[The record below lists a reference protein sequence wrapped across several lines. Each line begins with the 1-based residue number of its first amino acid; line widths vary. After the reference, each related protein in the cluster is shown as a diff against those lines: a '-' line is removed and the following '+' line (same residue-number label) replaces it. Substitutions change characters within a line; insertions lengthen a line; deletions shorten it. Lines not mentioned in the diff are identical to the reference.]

1 MSATA
6 LCTLLAWL
14 TRDWGDLAFHIM
26 LYMAC
31 TVVVALRF
39 GRPAWVLSVA
49 LSMVAYDYFFESP
62 VLSLRVAN
70 WPNLIVF
77 GSMLAIAQLVSSL
90 VYRLRIQT
98 NLAEARARE
107 ASTLYALSRELS
119 KERTPEGIVRE
130 ATSFLGRE
138 LDLPVV
144 IELGDAQALP
154 DPAMQIPLQ
163 GTHGILGRISMAS
176 EPAFEAWLP
185 VLRSCAVPIAQALE
199 RARLALSMERAQV
212 EAEAERSRSTLLS
225 GVSHDLRTPLSAIG
239 AASALLSQDGE
250 LMSPAERREL
260 TDLITEEAFRLN
272 HLVEN
277 ILEIT
282 RLDRNE
288 SEVSREWQPLEGV
301 VGSTLTHLEMHR
313 GPVPV
318 RVKLPANLPL
328 VNIDGALVEQLFV
341 NLLENALKYAPG
353 TEVLLSAELRDDGV
367 MVEVRD
373 GGPGVP
379 AALRE
384 HIFEKFYRPPE
395 SQKDG
400 GIGLGLAICRAI
412 VRAHEGRIWVEEAP
426 GGGAAFRFTLPVAR
440 GPQLFADGLPS

>member
-1 MSATA
+1 
-6 LCTLLAWL
+6 
-14 TRDWGDLAFHIM
+14 
-26 LYMAC
+26 
-31 TVVVALRF
+31 
-39 GRPAWVLSVA
+39 
-49 LSMVAYDYFFESP
+49 
-62 VLSLRVAN
+62 
-70 WPNLIVF
+70 
-77 GSMLAIAQLVSSL
+77 
-90 VYRLRIQT
+90 
-98 NLAEARARE
+98 
-107 ASTLYALSRELS
+107 
-119 KERTPEGIVRE
+119 
-130 ATSFLGRE
+130 
-138 LDLPVV
+138 
-144 IELGDAQALP
+144 
-154 DPAMQIPLQ
+154 
-163 GTHGILGRISMAS
+163 
-176 EPAFEAWLP
+176 
-185 VLRSCAVPIAQALE
+185 
-199 RARLALSMERAQV
+199 MERAQV

-225 GVSHDLRTPLSAIG
+225 GVSHDLRTPLSAIN

-250 LMSPAERREL
+250 LMAPAERREL
-260 TDLITEEAFRLN
+260 TDLITDESSRLN

-301 VGSTLTHLEMHR
+301 VGSTLTHLEMQR

-318 RVKLPANLPL
+318 LVKLPANLPL

-353 TEVLLSAELRDDGV
+353 SEVLLSADLRDDEV

-379 AALRE
+379 ETLRE
-384 HIFEKFYRPPE
+384 HIFDKFYRSPG

-440 GPQLFADGLPS
+440 GPQIFADGLPS